1 MSVLQ
6 AILLGIVQGIT
17 EFLPVSSFGH
27 LAAIENA
34 MGITRN
40 TAVLFEVLLHA
51 GTLAAIFFAFHED
64 IRRIGEELLGMVMDV
79 IGNLNI
85 YFHNRRTGEQLGY
98 ARLVSGTYRKL
109 TVLILV
115 SSIPTAMLGY
125 ICRRLVT
132 KAAISPLLPGICIL
146 ITGIFLLVTDLSNIG
161 GIKTPKD
168 ATYDHAMW
176 IGICQGISV
185 FPGLSR
191 CGMTLCAGMMCGFRR
206 KLAVKYSY
214 LISVPAV
221 IGSLILELGQFTTPK
236 MTVSLGFT

>member
-40 TAVLFEVLLHA
+40 TAVLLRCFFMWESI
-51 GTLAAIFFAFHED
+51 AAIFFAFHED

-125 ICRRLVT
+125 ICRRLVDQGGHFP
-132 KAAISPLLPGICIL
+132 AS
-146 ITGIFLLVTDLSNIG
+146 TGHLHS
-161 GIKTPKD
+161 
-168 ATYDHAMW
+168 DHRNFSS
-176 IGICQGISV
+176 CDRSEQH
-185 FPGLSR
+185 
-191 CGMTLCAGMMCGFRR
+191 RR
-206 KLAVKYSY
+206 N
-214 LISVPAV
+214 
-221 IGSLILELGQFTTPK
+221 
-236 MTVSLGFT
+236 

>member
-40 TAVLFEVLLHA
+40 TAVLFEVLLHV

-85 YFHNRRTGEQLGY
+85 YFHNRRTGEQ
-98 ARLVSGTYRKL
+98 RLCKENAIFDKG
-109 TVLILV
+109 
-115 SSIPTAMLGY
+115 SI
-125 ICRRLVT
+125 C
-132 KAAISPLLPGICIL
+132 
-146 ITGIFLLVTDLSNIG
+146 F
-161 GIKTPKD
+161 
-168 ATYDHAMW
+168 
-176 IGICQGISV
+176 
-185 FPGLSR
+185 
-191 CGMTLCAGMMCGFRR
+191 
-206 KLAVKYSY
+206 
-214 LISVPAV
+214 
-221 IGSLILELGQFTTPK
+221 
-236 MTVSLGFT
+236 

>member
-6 AILLGIVQGIT
+6 AILLGIVKGIT

-40 TAVLFEVLLHA
+40 TAVLFEVLLHV

-109 TVLILV
+109 TVLILG
-115 SSIPTAMLGY
+115 SSIPTSSGHLHSDHRNFSS
-125 ICRRLVT
+125 CDRSEQHRR
-132 KAAISPLLPGICIL
+132 
-146 ITGIFLLVTDLSNIG
+146 N
-161 GIKTPKD
+161 
-168 ATYDHAMW
+168 
-176 IGICQGISV
+176 
-185 FPGLSR
+185 
-191 CGMTLCAGMMCGFRR
+191 
-206 KLAVKYSY
+206 
-214 LISVPAV
+214 
-221 IGSLILELGQFTTPK
+221 
-236 MTVSLGFT
+236 

>member
-40 TAVLFEVLLHA
+40 TAVLFEVLLHV

-109 TVLILV
+109 TGIIYSHSHDWLHLQKTGDQGGHFHA
-115 SSIPTAMLGY
+115 SSGHLHSDHRNFSS
-125 ICRRLVT
+125 CDRSEQHRR
-132 KAAISPLLPGICIL
+132 
-146 ITGIFLLVTDLSNIG
+146 N
-161 GIKTPKD
+161 
-168 ATYDHAMW
+168 
-176 IGICQGISV
+176 
-185 FPGLSR
+185 
-191 CGMTLCAGMMCGFRR
+191 
-206 KLAVKYSY
+206 
-214 LISVPAV
+214 
-221 IGSLILELGQFTTPK
+221 
-236 MTVSLGFT
+236 